1 MSKVQKISWNTIEK
15 ERLSEFLSRQTIS
28 GEKGTMAQ
36 FAARRGGA
44 ADRHSHV
51 SEEYL
56 WITSG
61 ALKFTFDDREV
72 VVKAGEVL
80 VIPPNV
86 PHSIVVLEDSQFIE
100 FFAPVREDW
109 LRGED
114 QYLRK

>member
-1 MSKVQKISWNTIEK
+1 MSKIQKTSWNAIEK
-15 ERLSEFLSRQTIS
+15 EKLSDSLSRQVVY

-36 FAARRGGA
+36 FSVKRGGA
-44 ADRHSHV
+44 AARHSHV

-56 WITSG
+56 SVTSG
-61 ALKFTFDDREV
+61 VLKFTFDDQEV

-86 PHSIVVLEDSQFIE
+86 PHSIVVLEDGVFVE
-100 FFAPVREDW
+100 FFAPGREDW